1 MSWLSA
7 PYAPDR
13 RGRRLL
19 NKLKAGAFSAEVCR
33 FEEKK
38 RDTERPEFP
47 SGSITPR
54 NAAETALAQGDAPP
68 PRRSALDP
76 AGEIWHRQPQRNAGR
91 FPGYIS
97 LPGII
102 R

>member
-1 MSWLSA
+1 MPRLSA
-7 PYAPDR
+7 SYAPDR

-54 NAAETALAQGDAPP
+54 NAAETGLAPGDAPP
-68 PRRSALDP
+68 RHADPPLIRRAKFGIDNPNVMPGVFP
-76 AGEIWHRQPQRNAGR
+76 AIFHCRG
-91 FPGYIS
+91 
-97 LPGII
+97 
-102 R
+102 